1 MRTTL
6 IVSACALAMSTA
18 AFAQVNQGQG
28 GAPSPQSGG
37 VMTNPRTNMEQ
48 GGGTG
53 ERTRTVAPS
62 ATTGTAPIGADRNPA
77 NGNAGKSGGEG
88 GSGR

>member
-1 MRTTL
+1 MRKFM
-6 IVSACALAMSTA
+6 IVSACALAISTT

-37 VMTNPRTNMEQ
+37 TRSNPRTNMEQ
-48 GGGTG
+48 GGNAG
-53 ERTRTVAPS
+53 ERTRTMAPG
-62 ATTGTAPIGADRNPA
+62 ATTGTAPADANRNPA
-77 NGNAGKSGGEG
+77 TGNAGKSGGEG